1 MTMSFLI
8 RPLQIE
14 KWSVVVDLGT
24 FLWHPPSLQSGKAA
38 EKTPAKPCDIET
50 YEKKIRL
57 LEKQRKD
64 VSLNWHFLVSAHLL
78 FFCFVPLG
86 TVALPVVFPRAH
98 RSSRFAVLLTG
109 SGGEQAVGH
118 SVELHEVT
126 VWAEGTAMTLQLQ
139 WRVWEGLRLLSNTF
153 TV

>member
-1 MTMSFLI
+1 MDLGIFFFCSSS
-8 RPLQIE
+8 PLQ
-14 KWSVVVDLGT
+14 T
-24 FLWHPPSLQSGKAA
+24 GKSA

-64 VSLNWHFLVSAHLL
+64 VSLNGHFFWFLL
-78 FFCFVPLG
+78 ILFLPFG
-86 TVALPVVFPRAH
+86 KVALSVVSYVLTGCLA
-98 RSSRFAVLLTG
+98 FALPLAG

-126 VWAEGTAMTLQLQ
+126 V
-139 WRVWEGLRLLSNTF
+139 
-153 TV
+153 